1 MNMRKLVKIK
11 NLRLIEA
18 KQDDENFL
26 QWLVKGYEEELG
38 ITIETS
44 LDIANA
50 NLERFKKY
58 KAENRIKGEESDYYY
73 WMKGSL
79 QEFSDFM
86 GKIENKV
93 SVTQQK
99 KDAREGAVLVGEN
112 KIWRVYKINT
122 HEAAMQYG
130 KHTQWCITEEDGGHW
145 RNYTE
150 RDKFEFWYFIKKEP
164 KGNEKDK
171 IAVAKN
177 EFNTLIYNAE
187 DNTIDYI
194 TEAPIIKGLENVVRN
209 YGAIVEDNGAMYIGL
224 TLVGGVDSR
233 VAKEPGRLEIKG
245 RNYCCRRECF

>member
-79 QEFSDFM
+79 QEFFQDFM
-86 GKIENKV
+86 GKNRKQS
-93 SVTQQK
+93 SVTNQE
-99 KDAREGAVLVGEN
+99 RETHLNQILILINRKE
-112 KIWRVYKINT
+112 KI
-122 HEAAMQYG
+122 
-130 KHTQWCITEEDGGHW
+130 
-145 RNYTE
+145 
-150 RDKFEFWYFIKKEP
+150 
-164 KGNEKDK
+164 
-171 IAVAKN
+171 
-177 EFNTLIYNAE
+177 
-187 DNTIDYI
+187 
-194 TEAPIIKGLENVVRN
+194 
-209 YGAIVEDNGAMYIGL
+209 
-224 TLVGGVDSR
+224 
-233 VAKEPGRLEIKG
+233 
-245 RNYCCRRECF
+245 